1 MFFVHRAKRNK
12 NVSSVQYVRLRPVP
26 ACVRE
31 PVNPRTSD
39 FAPFPLVNPRN
50 VKRATNK
57 KECIMAASV
66 ELDGMIFNNENAMGD
81 ERHESSQKQP
91 VHERN
96 LDATLQEDDLA
107 LDKNLRPQHL
117 SEYLG
122 QEKIKESL
130 AILVEAAKKRGE
142 TPDHILFSG
151 PPGLGKTTL
160 AGVVAN
166 ELSSRIKT
174 TSGPAIE
181 RTGDLAA
188 LLTNLEE
195 GDVLFIDEIH
205 RLNKMVE
212 EVLYPALEDFVLDI
226 IVGKGPAAR
235 SIRLEL
241 PHFTLIGAT
250 TRAGLLTGPLRDRFG
265 VAFRLQYY
273 TPRELAEIVQRSASI
288 LGIRIQDE
296 GALEIARRSR
306 GTPRL
311 ANRVLKRVRDWAQ
324 VQGIDCI
331 DEDVAAQ
338 ALSFFEIDH
347 LGLDTMDNRIL
358 ELLVKSFFGKPVGLS
373 TIASALSEDPSTI
386 EDVYEPFL
394 IQQGL
399 IARTPKGRQATRRA
413 YEHLGVPFEDGT
425 A

>member
-1 MFFVHRAKRNK
+1 
-12 NVSSVQYVRLRPVP
+12 
-26 ACVRE
+26 
-31 PVNPRTSD
+31 
-39 FAPFPLVNPRN
+39 
-50 VKRATNK
+50 
-57 KECIMAASV
+57 MAASV

-265 VAFRLQYY
+265 ASFRLQYY
-273 TPRELAEIVQRSASI
+273 TPRELAAIVQRSASI

-413 YEHLGVPFEDGT
+413 YEHLGVPFEDGN